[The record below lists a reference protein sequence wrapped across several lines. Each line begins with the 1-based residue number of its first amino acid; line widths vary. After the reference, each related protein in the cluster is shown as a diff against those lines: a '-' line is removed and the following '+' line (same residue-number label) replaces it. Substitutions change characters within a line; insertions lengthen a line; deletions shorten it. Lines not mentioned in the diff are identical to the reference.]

1 MSNQVKYY
9 KAKYIIAWDKDKHKI
24 LENGYMG
31 VKDGKVYGFAKE
43 LPEETPYEDLG
54 AAAIAPGFVNL
65 HAECA
70 EVYVVKST
78 VEDIINPRF
87 YSSTLMDY
95 PYPEFG
101 DRAAEIQCLLSCSEF
116 IKSGCT
122 TNVIAGSA
130 HSRMEAEA
138 ADKMGIRAYV
148 TAGIRAGDAKE
159 AINVWDSPDGHSVR
173 YNFNEEEG
181 FARIREAEEFV
192 KDYEGAG
199 GGRIRTL
206 LGPTQTMTCTPNMF
220 RATREL
226 ADKLGVGITVRT
238 GEDVIEFESCMRLHG
253 KSPVQLMAD
262 TGVLG
267 EDVIIGHCVYT
278 HGHPNIKFQEPDKNR
293 RDLKLLADSKT
304 NVAHCPSS
312 VARIGD
318 AFHSILRYSEAGI
331 NVGLGSDSFPPDYL
345 QAMRL
350 AALIGKIVEG
360 TTYGVNAGQMFNMA
374 TINGAKALG
383 RTDIGRLDAG
393 ANADFVVFKLNCLE
407 MVPTRDIIKNLVYST
422 TRYSV
427 ERVFIGG
434 DCLMRDGKIKDID
447 EEALCQEYQ
456 AIFEEAWE
464 KMGSQMVRD
473 KTMSEYF
480 PMTFE
485 SYEI

>member
-1 MSNQVKYY
+1 MSNAVKYY
-9 KAKYIIAWDKDKHKI
+9 KAKYIVVYDEGEHKV
-24 LENGYMG
+24 LENGYLG
-31 VKDGKVYGFAKE
+31 VKDGKVFDFTKKI
-43 LPEETPYEDLG
+43 PEGTPFEDLG
-54 AAAIAPGFVNL
+54 AAAITPGFVNL
-65 HAECA
+65 HTECA

-101 DRAAEIQCLLSCSEF
+101 ERAAEIQCLLSCSEF

-130 HSRMEAEA
+130 HSELEAEA
-138 ADKMGIRAYV
+138 AIKTGIRAYV

-159 AINVWDSPDGHSVR
+159 AVNVWDSPDGHSVR

-181 FARIREAEEFV
+181 FKRIREAEAFV
-192 KDYEGAG
+192 DKYEGAG
-199 GGRIRTL
+199 NGRIKTL

-226 ADKLGVGITVRT
+226 ADKKGVGITVRV

-262 TGVLG
+262 TGILG
-267 EDVIIGHCVYT
+267 EDVIVGHGVYT
-278 HGHPNIKFQEPDKNR
+278 HGHPNIKFVEPDKER
-293 RDLKLLADSKT
+293 RDLALLAKTKT

-318 AFHSILRYSEAGI
+318 AFHSIQRYTEAGI
-331 NVGLGSDSFPPDYL
+331 NVGLGSDSFPPDYI

-350 AALIGKIVEG
+350 AALLGKIVEG
-360 TTYGVNAGQMFNMA
+360 TTYGVNAGQMFNLA
-374 TINGAKALG
+374 TVNGAKALG
-383 RTDIGRLDAG
+383 RTDIGRLEKG
-393 ANADFVVFKLNCLE
+393 ANADFVVFKTNTLE
-407 MVPTRDIIKNLVYST
+407 MVPTRDIIKNIVYST
-422 TRYSV
+422 TRYSIQK
-427 ERVFIGG
+427 VFIGG
-434 DCLMRDGKIKDID
+434 ECLMEDGKIKGID
-447 EEALCQEYQ
+447 EQALVDEYQ
-456 AIFEEAWE
+456 AIFEESWK
-464 KMGSQMVRD
+464 KMGKQMVRE

-480 PMTFE
+480 PMTFK
-485 SYEI
+485 SYED